1 MDKIKVTYLTSAEFL
16 KKIDNYEGNLVIK
29 KVLPMKM
36 ELKYLKYLEQR
47 KNENTIIFII

>member
-29 KVLPMKM
+29 KGIA
-36 ELKYLKYLEQR
+36 Y
-47 KNENTIIFII
+47 ENGVEMFKISKTKKK